1 MQTEIAETIFEKVKA
16 LSRDEQEKVL
26 QIVEAKLSVS
36 PKKDPRPIWDVITEI
51 SGDVPIEEWDKIPS
65 DGSINH
71 DHYLYGAPK
80 KAG

>member
-16 LSRDEQEKVL
+16 LPSAEQREVL
-26 QIVEAKLSVS
+26 KIVEDRVS
-36 PKKDPRPIWDVITEI
+36 AHVDRTTRPIWEVLTEMSSEI
-51 SGDVPIEEWDKIPS
+51 PEEMWAELPT

-80 KAG
+80 KKL